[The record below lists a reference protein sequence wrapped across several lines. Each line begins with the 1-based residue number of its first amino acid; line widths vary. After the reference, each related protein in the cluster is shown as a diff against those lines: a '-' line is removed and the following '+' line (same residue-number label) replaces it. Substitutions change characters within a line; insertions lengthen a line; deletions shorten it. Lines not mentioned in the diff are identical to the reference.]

1 MRHEIALAPEA
12 VGDFKRLPAR
22 LRAIVR
28 DALEMYLRH
37 EPTKTSRSRI
47 KRLRGVSKPQY
58 RLRVQDLRIFYDVSQ
73 ARVEVLA
80 IVKKSEA
87 TAWLERCDEKSSVS

>member
-12 VGDFKRLPAR
+12 SGDFKRLPAR
-22 LRAIVR
+22 LRGIVR

-37 EPTKTSRSRI
+37 EPTKTSRNRI
-47 KRLRGVSKPQY
+47 KQLRGVSKPQY
-58 RLRVQDLRIFYDVSQ
+58 RLRVEDLRIFYDVSQ

-87 TAWLERCDEKSSVS
+87 TTWLARAGETS

>member
-1 MRHEIALAPEA
+1 MRYEIALAREA
-12 VGDFKRLPAR
+12 VEDFKRLPAR

-37 EPTKTSRSRI
+37 EPAKTSRSRI
-47 KRLRGVSKPQY
+47 KRLRGVRKPQF
-58 RLRVQDLRIFYDVSQ
+58 RLRVEDLRIFYDVNR

-80 IVKKSEA
+80 IVEKSEA
-87 TAWLERCDEKSSVS
+87 AAWLARAGEMS

>member
-1 MRHEIALAPEA
+1 MRHGIALAPEA
-12 VGDFKRLPAR
+12 SGDLKRLPAR

-28 DALEMYLRH
+28 DALEMYLRQ
-37 EPTKTSRSRI
+37 PTKTSRNRI

-58 RLRVQDLRIFYDVSQ
+58 RLRVEDLRIFYDVSQ
-73 ARVEVLA
+73 GRVEVLA

-87 TAWLERCDEKSSVS
+87 TAWLARAGETS